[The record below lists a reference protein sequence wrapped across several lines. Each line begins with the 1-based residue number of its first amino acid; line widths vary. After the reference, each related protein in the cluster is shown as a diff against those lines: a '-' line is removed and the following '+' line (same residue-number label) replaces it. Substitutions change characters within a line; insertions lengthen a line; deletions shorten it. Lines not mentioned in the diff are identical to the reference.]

1 MTRGYREVAPTLMAL
16 GLLAGT
22 PSCVSPESSRSG
34 DGEKPVR
41 LQKVEWGQV
50 GESPV
55 FLYTLTNRRGLKA
68 KITNYGTILTE
79 MHVPD
84 RQGEMADVTLGFD
97 KLAGYL
103 PRHPYFG
110 CICGRVV
117 NRISNARFT
126 IDGREYTLTKN
137 YGEHHIHGGDDGFDR
152 KVWTVAGESE
162 TDGRASVTMT
172 YTSPDGEEGYPGNL
186 TTTATYTLAD
196 DNTLRFEMEAETDAP
211 TIVNLAHHAYWNL
224 AGHDAADVLGH
235 ELQLNAPS
243 YTVSDGLGV
252 PTGEISPVEGTR
264 FDFTRPK
271 TLGADIGNIAP
282 DAKDQREGY
291 DVNFVLEGSPGRL
304 RRAARVREPVS
315 GRTLEVHTTAPGVQL
330 YTGNY
335 LDGSFQGKGGI
346 AYRKQTGFCLETQH
360 FPDSI
365 TKEGRPGWHSI
376 ILRPGQTYR
385 HTVVFTFG
393 TE

>member
-1 MTRGYREVAPTLMAL
+1 MMRAYREVAPILMAVS
-16 GLLAGT
+16 LLAGT
-22 PSCVSPESSRSG
+22 PSCVPPESSRSG
-34 DGEKPVR
+34 DAEKPVR
-41 LQKVEWGQV
+41 MQKVEWGQV

-55 FLYTLTNRRGLKA
+55 FLYTLTNRQGLKA

-84 RQGEMADVTLGFD
+84 RQGEMADITLGFD
-97 KLAGYL
+97 KLADYL

-126 IDGREYTLTKN
+126 IDGREYALTKN
-137 YGEHHIHGGDDGFDR
+137 YGEHHLHGGDQGFDR

-162 TDGRASVTMT
+162 SDDGASVKMT

-186 TTTATYTLAD
+186 TTTATYTLGD

-264 FDFTRPK
+264 FDFTKPK
-271 TLGADIGNIAP
+271 TLGADIENIAA

-291 DVNFVLEGSPGRL
+291 DVNFVLDGSPGQL